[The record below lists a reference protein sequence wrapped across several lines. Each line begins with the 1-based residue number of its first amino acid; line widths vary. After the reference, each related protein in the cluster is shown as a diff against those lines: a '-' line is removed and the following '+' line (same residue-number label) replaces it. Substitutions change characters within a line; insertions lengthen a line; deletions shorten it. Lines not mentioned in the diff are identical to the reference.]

1 MKRINSL
8 TVFFGMFA
16 ILLTASCT
24 KEYINPNAASDVSV
38 LGSPKGLM
46 GVAVGVQR
54 TYALTI
60 HPSMI
65 STVGLTTGETFVLNI
80 GNVSEANLAAGGPSV
95 DGNNGLLGSIWI
107 SNCKVIYDAN
117 TVLAGAQNLPD
128 AGYRSGLMGYAS
140 IFKALAIGNLSM
152 LWENIP
158 DTVGSPV
165 SSPTSFIPRATGYA
179 RAVAAID
186 KALAAINAAPISTQ
200 FNSDLPAGVDI
211 VNTLQALKARYN
223 LYAGNIAGALA
234 AANAVDLT
242 KFSVMNYEALNPNP
256 VFINVT
262 SSNNVYA
269 PVDSTLGL
277 PVGIRPDLT
286 DARIPFY
293 TTIATSGTPRFRLN
307 GFWNSSTR
315 SIPIYFPDEVRLMRA
330 ECLLRQTTPDAAAA
344 KTLLDAVLRQTA
356 ATDPLGLGANIA
368 AGYTGP
374 TDAPSL
380 LTEVYR
386 NRCIEMF
393 LSSNKLEDMRRF
405 GRANTEMKRRNMPYP
420 FRERDNN
427 PNTPADPSF

>member
-1 MKRINSL
+1 M
-8 TVFFGMFA
+8 
-16 ILLTASCT
+16 TASCS
-24 KEYINPNAASDVSV
+24 KEYLNPNAASDVSV

-54 TYALTI
+54 TYALSI
-60 HPSMI
+60 HPSMM
-65 STVGLTTGETFVLNI
+65 SAVGLTTGETFVLNI
-80 GNVSEANLAAGGPSV
+80 GNISEANLFNGGASV

-107 SNCKVIYDAN
+107 SNCKAIYDAN
-117 TVLAGAQNLPD
+117 TVLAGAQNLND
-128 AGYRSGLMGYAS
+128 AGYRSGLIGYAS

-158 DTVGSPV
+158 DTIGAPV
-165 SSPTSFIPRATGYA
+165 SAPTKFITRAAGYA
-179 RAVAAID
+179 RAVATID
-186 KALAAINAAPISTQ
+186 KALAAISAAPISTL

-211 VNTLQALKARYN
+211 VNTLQALRARYN
-223 LYAGNIAGALA
+223 LYAGNIAGAQA

-242 KFSVMNYEALNPNP
+242 KTSVLNYESLNPNP

-269 PVDSTLGL
+269 PIDSTLGL

-293 TTIATSGTPRFRLN
+293 TSIAATGTPRFRMN
-307 GFWNSSTR
+307 GFWNSATR
-315 SIPIYFPDEVRLMRA
+315 SIPLYLPDEVRLMRA
-330 ECLLRQTTPDAAAA
+330 ECLLRQSAPDVVAA
-344 KTLLDAVLRQTA
+344 KALIDAVLQQTA
-356 ATDPLGLGANIA
+356 ASDPLGIGANIA

-374 TDAPSL
+374 TDAASL

-386 NRCIEMF
+386 NRCIEIYM
-393 LSSNKLEDMRRF
+393 SSNKLEDMRRF
-405 GRANTEMKRRNMPYP
+405 GRANAEMKRRNMPYP

-427 PNTPADPSF
+427 PNTPADPTF

>member
-1 MKRINSL
+1 MKRIQSL
-8 TVFFGMFA
+8 TLFLGLAATLM
-16 ILLTASCT
+16 TASCS
-24 KEYINPNAASDVSV
+24 KEYLNPNAASDVSV

-54 TYALTI
+54 TYALSI
-60 HPSMI
+60 HPSMM
-65 STVGLTTGETFVLNI
+65 SAVGLTTGETFVLNI
-80 GNVSEANLAAGGPSV
+80 GNISEANLFNGGASV

-107 SNCKVIYDAN
+107 SNCKAIYDAN
-117 TVLAGAQNLPD
+117 TVLAGAQNLND
-128 AGYRSGLMGYAS
+128 AGYRSGLIGYAS

-158 DTVGSPV
+158 DTIGAPV
-165 SSPTSFIPRATGYA
+165 SAPTKFITRAAGYA
-179 RAVAAID
+179 RAVATID
-186 KALAAINAAPISTQ
+186 KALAAISAAPISTL

-211 VNTLQALKARYN
+211 VNTLQALRARYN
-223 LYAGNIAGALA
+223 LYAGNITGAQA

-242 KFSVMNYEALNPNP
+242 KTSVLNYESLNPNP

-269 PVDSTLGL
+269 PIDSTLGL

-293 TTIATSGTPRFRLN
+293 TSIAATGTPRFRMN
-307 GFWNSSTR
+307 GFWNSATR
-315 SIPIYFPDEVRLMRA
+315 SIPLYLPDEVRLMRA
-330 ECLLRQTTPDAAAA
+330 ECLLRQTTPDPAAA
-344 KTLLDAVLRQTA
+344 KTIIDGVLQQTA
-356 ATDPLGLGANIA
+356 ASDPLGIGANIA

-374 TDAPSL
+374 TDAASL

-386 NRCIEMF
+386 NRCIE
-393 LSSNKLEDMRRF
+393 LYVSSNKLEDMRRF
-405 GRANTEMKRRNMPYP
+405 GRANAEMKRRNMPYP

-427 PNTPADPSF
+427 PNTPADPTF

>member
-1 MKRINSL
+1 MKRIQSL
-8 TVFFGMFA
+8 TLFLGLAATLM
-16 ILLTASCT
+16 TASCS
-24 KEYINPNAASDVSV
+24 KEYLNPNAASDVSV

-54 TYALTI
+54 TYALSI
-60 HPSMI
+60 HPSMM
-65 STVGLTTGETFVLNI
+65 SAVGLTTGETFVLNI
-80 GNVSEANLAAGGPSV
+80 GNISEANLFNGGASV

-107 SNCKVIYDAN
+107 SNCKAIYDAN
-117 TVLAGAQNLPD
+117 TVLAGAQNLND
-128 AGYRSGLMGYAS
+128 AGYRSGLIGYAS

-158 DTVGSPV
+158 DTIGAPV
-165 SSPTSFIPRATGYA
+165 SAPTKFITRAAGYA
-179 RAVAAID
+179 RAVATID
-186 KALAAINAAPISTQ
+186 KALAAISAAPISTL

-211 VNTLQALKARYN
+211 VNTLQALRARYN
-223 LYAGNIAGALA
+223 LYAGNITGAQA

-242 KFSVMNYEALNPNP
+242 KTSVLNYESLNPNP

-269 PVDSTLGL
+269 PIDSTLGL

-293 TTIATSGTPRFRLN
+293 TSIAATGTPRFRMN
-307 GFWNSSTR
+307 GFWNSATR
-315 SIPIYFPDEVRLMRA
+315 SIPLYLPDEVRLMRA
-330 ECLLRQTTPDAAAA
+330 ECLLRQSAPDVVAA
-344 KTLLDAVLRQTA
+344 KALIDAVLQQTA
-356 ATDPLGLGANIA
+356 ASDPLGIGANIA

-374 TDAPSL
+374 TDAASL

-386 NRCIEMF
+386 NRCIE
-393 LSSNKLEDMRRF
+393 LYISSNKLEDMRRF
-405 GRANTEMKRRNMPYP
+405 GRANAEMKRRNMPYP

-427 PNTPADPSF
+427 PNTPADPTF

>member
-1 MKRINSL
+1 MKRIQSL
-8 TVFFGMFA
+8 TLFLGLAATLM
-16 ILLTASCT
+16 TASCS
-24 KEYINPNAASDVSV
+24 KEYLNPNAASDVSV

-54 TYALTI
+54 TYALSI
-60 HPSMI
+60 HPSMM
-65 STVGLTTGETFVLNI
+65 SAVGLTTGETFVLNI
-80 GNVSEANLAAGGPSV
+80 GNISEANLFNGGASV

-107 SNCKVIYDAN
+107 SNCKAIYDAN
-117 TVLAGAQNLPD
+117 TVLAGAQNLND
-128 AGYRSGLMGYAS
+128 AGYRSGLIGYAS

-158 DTVGSPV
+158 DTIGAPV
-165 SSPTSFIPRATGYA
+165 SAPTKFITRAAGYA
-179 RAVAAID
+179 RAVATID
-186 KALAAINAAPISTQ
+186 KALAAISAAPISTL

-211 VNTLQALKARYN
+211 VNTLQALRARYN
-223 LYAGNIAGALA
+223 LYAGNIAGAQA

-242 KFSVMNYEALNPNP
+242 KTSVLNYESLNPNP

-269 PVDSTLGL
+269 PIDSTLGL

-293 TTIATSGTPRFRLN
+293 TSIAATGTPRFRMN
-307 GFWNSSTR
+307 GFWNSATR
-315 SIPIYFPDEVRLMRA
+315 SIPLYLPDEVRLMRA
-330 ECLLRQTTPDAAAA
+330 ECLLRQSAPDVVAA
-344 KTLLDAVLRQTA
+344 KALIDAVLQQTA
-356 ATDPLGLGANIA
+356 ASDPLGIGANIA

-374 TDAPSL
+374 TDAASL

-386 NRCIEMF
+386 NRCIE
-393 LSSNKLEDMRRF
+393 LYISSNKLEDMRRF
-405 GRANTEMKRRNMPYP
+405 GRANAEMKRRNMPYP

-427 PNTPADPSF
+427 PNTPADPTF

>member
-1 MKRINSL
+1 M
-8 TVFFGMFA
+8 
-16 ILLTASCT
+16 TASCS
-24 KEYINPNAASDVSV
+24 KEYLNPNAASDVLV

-54 TYALTI
+54 TYALSI
-60 HPSMI
+60 HPSMM
-65 STVGLTTGETFVLNI
+65 SAVGLTTGETFVLNI
-80 GNVSEANLAAGGPSV
+80 GNISEANLFNGGASV

-107 SNCKVIYDAN
+107 SNCKAIYDAN
-117 TVLAGAQNLPD
+117 TVLAGAQNLND
-128 AGYRSGLMGYAS
+128 AGYRSGLIGYAS

-158 DTVGSPV
+158 DTIGAPV
-165 SSPTSFIPRATGYA
+165 SAPTKFITRAAGYA
-179 RAVAAID
+179 RAVATID
-186 KALAAINAAPISTQ
+186 KALAAISAAPISTL

-211 VNTLQALKARYN
+211 VNTLQALRARYN
-223 LYAGNIAGALA
+223 LYAGNIAGAQA

-242 KFSVMNYEALNPNP
+242 KTSVLNYESLNPNP

-269 PVDSTLGL
+269 PIDSTLGL

-293 TTIATSGTPRFRLN
+293 TSIAATGTPRFRMN
-307 GFWNSSTR
+307 GFWNSATR
-315 SIPIYFPDEVRLMRA
+315 SIPLYLPDEVRLMRA
-330 ECLLRQTTPDAAAA
+330 ECLLRQSAPDVVAA
-344 KTLLDAVLRQTA
+344 KALIDAVLQQTA
-356 ATDPLGLGANIA
+356 ASDPLGIGANIA

-374 TDAPSL
+374 TDAASL

-386 NRCIEMF
+386 NRCIEIYM
-393 LSSNKLEDMRRF
+393 SSNKLEDMRRF
-405 GRANTEMKRRNMPYP
+405 GRANAEMKRRNMPYP

-427 PNTPADPSF
+427 PNTPADPTF

>member
-1 MKRINSL
+1 MKQIQSITL
-8 TVFFGMFA
+8 FFGLAATLM
-16 ILLTASCT
+16 TASCS
-24 KEYINPNAASDVSV
+24 KEYVNPNAASDVSV

-65 STVGLTTGETFVLNI
+65 SAVGLTAGETFVLNI
-80 GNVSEANLAAGGPSV
+80 GNASEANLAAGGASV

-107 SNCKVIYDAN
+107 SNCKAIYDAN

-128 AGYRSGLMGYAS
+128 AGYRSGLIGYAS

-158 DTVGSPV
+158 DTIGAPV
-165 SSPTSFIPRATGYA
+165 SSPTLFIPRATGYA

-186 KALAAINAAPISTQ
+186 RALAAINASPISTQ

-242 KFSVMNYEALNPNP
+242 KSSVMNYEALNPNP

-269 PVDSTLGL
+269 PIDSTLGL

-293 TTIATSGTPRFRLN
+293 TSIATSGTPRFRLN

-344 KTLLDAVLRQTA
+344 KSILDVVLRQTS

-368 AGYTGP
+368 AGYTGA
-374 TDAPSL
+374 TDAASL

-405 GRANTEMKRRNMPYP
+405 GRANSEMKRRNMPYP

-427 PNTPADPSF
+427 SNTPADPSF

>member
-1 MKRINSL
+1 MKRIQSQIII
-8 TVFFGMFA
+8 FGLAATM
-16 ILLTASCT
+16 ITASCS
-24 KEYINPNAASDVSV
+24 KDFKNPNGALQSDVVANSK
-38 LGSPKGLM
+38 SLM
-46 GVAVGVQR
+46 GAAVGIQR

-60 HPSMI
+60 HPSMM
-65 STVGLTTGETFVLNI
+65 SAVGLTSGETFVLNI

-107 SNCKVIYDAN
+107 SNCKAIYDAN
-117 TVLAGAQNLPD
+117 VVLAGAQNLAD
-128 AGYRSGLMGYAS
+128 AGYRSGLIAYSS
-140 IFKALAIGNLSM
+140 IFKALALGNLSM

-158 DTVGSPV
+158 DTVGAPV

-186 KALAAINAAPISTQ
+186 KALAAINTAPISTQ
-200 FNSDLPAGVDI
+200 FNSELPAGVDI

-223 LYAGNIAGALA
+223 LYAGNIPGALA

-242 KFSVMNYEALNPNP
+242 KTSVMNYEALNPNP

-277 PVGIRPDLT
+277 PVGIRPDLN

-315 SIPIYFPDEVRLMRA
+315 SIPLYFPDEVRLMRA

-344 KTLLDAVLRQTA
+344 KTLIDVVLRQTA

-368 AGYTGP
+368 AGYTGA
-374 TDAPSL
+374 TDAASL

>member
-1 MKRINSL
+1 MKRIQSFTL
-8 TVFFGMFA
+8 FLGLAATLM
-16 ILLTASCT
+16 TASCS
-24 KEYINPNAASDVSV
+24 KEYLNPNAASDVSV

-54 TYALTI
+54 TYALSI
-60 HPSMI
+60 HPSMM
-65 STVGLTTGETFVLNI
+65 SAVGLTTGETFVLNI
-80 GNVSEANLAAGGPSV
+80 GNISEANLFNGGASV

-107 SNCKVIYDAN
+107 SNCKAIYDAN
-117 TVLAGAQNLPD
+117 TVLAGAQNLND
-128 AGYRSGLMGYAS
+128 AGYRSGLIGYAS

-158 DTVGSPV
+158 DTIGAPV
-165 SSPTSFIPRATGYA
+165 SAPTKFITRAAGYA
-179 RAVAAID
+179 RAVATID
-186 KALAAINAAPISTQ
+186 KALAAISAAPISTL

-211 VNTLQALKARYN
+211 VNTLQALRARYN
-223 LYAGNIAGALA
+223 LYAGNITGAQA

-242 KFSVMNYEALNPNP
+242 KTSVLNYESLNPNP

-269 PVDSTLGL
+269 PIDSTLGL

-293 TTIATSGTPRFRLN
+293 TSIAATGTPRFRMN
-307 GFWNSSTR
+307 GFWNSATR
-315 SIPIYFPDEVRLMRA
+315 SIPLYLPDEVRLMRA
-330 ECLLRQTTPDAAAA
+330 ECLLRQTTPDPAAA
-344 KTLLDAVLRQTA
+344 KTIIDGVLQQTA
-356 ATDPLGLGANIA
+356 ASDPLGIGANIA

-374 TDAPSL
+374 TDAASL

-386 NRCIEMF
+386 NRCIE
-393 LSSNKLEDMRRF
+393 LYVSSNKLEDMRRF
-405 GRANTEMKRRNMPYP
+405 GRANAEMKRRNMPYP

-427 PNTPADPSF
+427 PNTPADPTF

>member
-1 MKRINSL
+1 MKRIKSL
-8 TVFFGMFA
+8 TLFFGLA
-16 ILLTASCT
+16 ATLLTASCT

-60 HPSMI
+60 HPSMM
-65 STVGLTTGETFVLNI
+65 STVGLTTGEAFVLNI
-80 GNVSEANLAAGGPSV
+80 GNVSEANLGAGGASV
-95 DGNNGLLGSIWI
+95 DGNNGLLGSLWI
-107 SNCKVIYDAN
+107 SNCKAIYDAN

-128 AGYRSGLMGYAS
+128 AGYRSGLIGYAS
-140 IFKALAIGNLSM
+140 IFKALALGNLSM

-158 DTVGSPV
+158 DTVGAPV
-165 SSPTSFIPRATGYA
+165 STPSTFVPRATGYA

-186 KALAAINAAPISTQ
+186 RALAAISATAISAQ

-211 VNTLQALKARYN
+211 VNTLQALKARYS
-223 LYAGNIAGALA
+223 LYAGNISAALA

-242 KFSVMNYEALNPNP
+242 RTSVMNYEALNPNP

-269 PVDSTLGL
+269 PIDSTFGL
-277 PVGIRPDLT
+277 PVGIRPDVT

-293 TTIATSGTPRFRLN
+293 TTIAASGTPRFRLN

-330 ECLLRQTTPDAAAA
+330 ECLLRQATPDAATA
-344 KTLLDAVLRQTA
+344 KTIIDGVLQQTA
-356 ATDPLGLGANIA
+356 AVDPLGVGANIA
-368 AGYTGP
+368 AGYTGA
-374 TDAPSL
+374 TDVASL

-386 NRCIEMF
+386 NRCIELY

-405 GRANTEMKRRNMPYP
+405 GRANSEMKRRNMPYP

-427 PNTPADPSF
+427 PNTPADPTF

>member
-1 MKRINSL
+1 MKRIQSL
-8 TVFFGMFA
+8 TLFLGLAATLM
-16 ILLTASCT
+16 TASCS
-24 KEYINPNAASDVSV
+24 KEYLNPNAASDVLV

-54 TYALTI
+54 TYALSI
-60 HPSMI
+60 HPSMM
-65 STVGLTTGETFVLNI
+65 SAVGLTTGETFVLNI
-80 GNVSEANLAAGGPSV
+80 GNISEANLFNGGASV

-107 SNCKVIYDAN
+107 SNCKAIYDAN
-117 TVLAGAQNLPD
+117 TVLAGAQNLND
-128 AGYRSGLMGYAS
+128 AGYRSGLIGYAS

-158 DTVGSPV
+158 DTIGAPV
-165 SSPTSFIPRATGYA
+165 SAPTKFITRAAGYA
-179 RAVAAID
+179 RAVATID
-186 KALAAINAAPISTQ
+186 KALAAISAAPISTL

-211 VNTLQALKARYN
+211 VNTLQALRARYN
-223 LYAGNIAGALA
+223 LYAGNIAGAQA

-242 KFSVMNYEALNPNP
+242 KTSVLNYESLNPNP

-269 PVDSTLGL
+269 PIDSTLGL

-293 TTIATSGTPRFRLN
+293 TSIAATGTPRFRMN
-307 GFWNSSTR
+307 GFWNSATR
-315 SIPIYFPDEVRLMRA
+315 SIPLYLPDEVRLMRA
-330 ECLLRQTTPDAAAA
+330 ECLLRQSAPDVVAA
-344 KTLLDAVLRQTA
+344 KALIDAVLQQTA
-356 ATDPLGLGANIA
+356 ASDPLGIGANIA

-374 TDAPSL
+374 TDAASL

-386 NRCIEMF
+386 NRCIE
-393 LSSNKLEDMRRF
+393 LYISSNKLEDMRRF
-405 GRANTEMKRRNMPYP
+405 GRANAEMKRRNMPYP

-427 PNTPADPSF
+427 PNTPADPTF

>member
-1 MKRINSL
+1 MKRIQSL
-8 TVFFGMFA
+8 TLFLGLAATLM
-16 ILLTASCT
+16 TASCS
-24 KEYINPNAASDVSV
+24 KEYLNPNAASDVSV

-54 TYALTI
+54 TYALSI
-60 HPSMI
+60 HPSMM
-65 STVGLTTGETFVLNI
+65 SAVGLTTGETFVLNI
-80 GNVSEANLAAGGPSV
+80 GNISEANLFNGGASV

-107 SNCKVIYDAN
+107 SNCKAIYDAN
-117 TVLAGAQNLPD
+117 TVLAGAQNLND
-128 AGYRSGLMGYAS
+128 AGYRSGLIGYAS

-158 DTVGSPV
+158 DTIGAPV
-165 SSPTSFIPRATGYA
+165 SAPTKFITRAAGYA
-179 RAVAAID
+179 RAVATID
-186 KALAAINAAPISTQ
+186 KALAAISAAPISTL

-211 VNTLQALKARYN
+211 VNTLQALRARYN
-223 LYAGNIAGALA
+223 LYAGNITGAQA

-242 KFSVMNYEALNPNP
+242 KTSVLNYESLNPNP

-269 PVDSTLGL
+269 PIDSTLGL

-293 TTIATSGTPRFRLN
+293 TSIAATGTPRFRMN
-307 GFWNSSTR
+307 GFWNSATR
-315 SIPIYFPDEVRLMRA
+315 SIPLYLPDEVRLMRA
-330 ECLLRQTTPDAAAA
+330 ECLLRQTTPDPAAA
-344 KTLLDAVLRQTA
+344 KTIIDAVLQQTA
-356 ATDPLGLGANIA
+356 ASDPLGIGANIA

-374 TDAPSL
+374 TDAASL

-386 NRCIEMF
+386 NRCIE
-393 LSSNKLEDMRRF
+393 LYISSNKLEDMRRF
-405 GRANTEMKRRNMPYP
+405 GRANAEMKRRNMPYP

-427 PNTPADPSF
+427 PNTPADPTF